1 MSEGYEPLAVALQN
15 LEELKD
21 WDFMCDLEIAGSDE
35 LLQLI
40 DGAIDAIKEHKCE
53 TSIQIDTLVDR
64 FLRWR
69 LPADFSPD
77 AGIEFK
83 KPSELFPEMENADE
97 VHWPIGTN
105 LLDATEAKA
114 MLEYVF
120 SKDVEEVNLNG

>member
-1 MSEGYEPLAVALQN
+1 MSEGYDPLAGALQT
-15 LEELKD
+15 LEEMKD
-21 WDFMCDLEIAGSDE
+21 WEEIAGSDE
-35 LLQLI
+35 LLRLT
-40 DGAIDAIKEHKCE
+40 DEAIVAIKEHKCE

-97 VHWPIGTN
+97 IHWPVGTN
-105 LLDATEAKA
+105 LLDANEAKA
-114 MLEYVF
+114 MLEYVLTR
-120 SKDVEEVNLNG
+120 DVEEGG

>member
-1 MSEGYEPLAVALQN
+1 MDVNGP
-15 LEELKD
+15 
-21 WDFMCDLEIAGSDE
+21 GSCYHCGRIYGIPN
-35 LLQLI
+35 I
-40 DGAIDAIKEHKCE
+40 DN
-53 TSIQIDTLVDR
+53 LVDR